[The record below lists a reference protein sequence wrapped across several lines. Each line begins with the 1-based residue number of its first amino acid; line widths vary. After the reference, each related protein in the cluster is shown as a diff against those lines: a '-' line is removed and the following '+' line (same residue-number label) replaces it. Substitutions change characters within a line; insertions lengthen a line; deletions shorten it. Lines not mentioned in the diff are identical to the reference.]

1 MEETSVKGIA
11 STARNKSAIA
21 RFKTKTFVLVCRQ
34 VKRYKDVKIKEFP
47 NTAARIIK
55 PKMVASKHTVTKER
69 GSPSVVACVDV
80 LTSCKISIF
89 SSFLSR
95 YEHTPKPDVEN
106 LQSVRDCAR
115 YCFIFCNSLSR
126 SSSREANSS
135 PSRNRWT
142 SLNGYQYFIQSC
154 N

>member
-34 VKRYKDVKIKEFP
+34 VKRYKDVKIREFP

-89 SSFLSR
+89 STFLSR

-106 LQSVRDCAR
+106 LQSVRDCTR
-115 YCFIFCNSLSR
+115 YWFFFFATVCHEVQAEKRTVHPL
-126 SSSREANSS
+126 E
-135 PSRNRWT
+135 T
-142 SLNGYQYFIQSC
+142 NGRH
-154 N
+154 

>member
-34 VKRYKDVKIKEFP
+34 VKRYKDVKIREFP

-89 SSFLSR
+89 STFHFPLALR
-95 YEHTPKPDVEN
+95 TYTKT
-106 LQSVRDCAR
+106 RR
-115 YCFIFCNSLSR
+115 
-126 SSSREANSS
+126 RESAISQRLH
-135 PSRNRWT
+135 PILVFFFATVCHEVQAEKRTVHPLETDGRH
-142 SLNGYQYFIQSC
+142 
-154 N
+154 